1 MKVFKL
7 FLSVIVSLILIAVGF
22 GVGFAYRVFIE
33 DAPISETMPTEDET
47 GGSQDDQPSV
57 IVEGDI
63 SIHFMELGNKYTGDS
78 IFIQCGDNDIL
89 IDAGSQNSS
98 ATTIINYVDQYVT
111 DNTLEYVIATHGHED
126 HIGAFYSTSTR
137 EGIFEHYVVENII
150 DFPLTSKTDDEITE
164 RSVIGRY
171 YSAREEEIA
180 NGANHWTALECYNSV
195 NGASRVIQLSD
206 NVELEILYN
215 YYYEV
220 RDTSGE
226 NNHSVC
232 VMINQ
237 GDNHYLFT
245 GDLEAEGEE
254 RLVDFYEENYGGLPH
269 CILYKAGHHGSY
281 TSSTDSLMQAITP
294 EYVVVCCCAG
304 TAEYTDDP
312 ARQFP
317 SQDFIDRVSPFTDK
331 VYVTSVVDNYS
342 DSMSDTTVK
351 SMNGNIIFTVTDGVI
366 SLEFSGHDLKLKDT
380 DWFKE
385 NRDCPLAWQT

>member
-1 MKVFKL
+1 MKVLKG
-7 FLSVIVSLILIAVGF
+7 IF
-22 GVGFAYRVFIE
+22 GVLLSIILVCIGFAGGFLYRVFVE
-33 DAPISETMPTEDET
+33 DAPVSDTP
-47 GGSQDDQPSV
+47 PV
-57 IVEGDI
+57 LVNGDI
-63 SIHFMELGNKYTGDS
+63 SIHFLELGNKYTGDS
-78 IFIQCGDNDIL
+78 IFIQCGENDIL
-89 IDAGSQNSS
+89 IDAGSRNTS
-98 ATTIINYVDQYVT
+98 APTIISYVDQYVT

-164 RSVIGRY
+164 GSVIGQY

-180 NGANHWTALECYNSV
+180 NGANHWTALECYNNE
-195 NGASRVIQLSD
+195 NGASRVIQLSED
-206 NVELEILYN
+206 VELEILYN

-220 RDTSGE
+220 RDASDE

-269 CILYKAGHHGSY
+269 CTLYKAGHHGSY
-281 TSSTDSLMQAITP
+281 TASSDKLMQAITP

-304 TAEYTDDP
+304 TAQYTDTS
-312 ARQFP
+312 ANQFP
-317 SQDFIDRVSPFTDK
+317 SQDFIDRVAPYTDN
-331 VYVTSVVDNYS
+331 VYITTVVDNYS
-342 DSMSDTTVK
+342 ESMSDTTVK
-351 SMNGNIIFTVTDGVI
+351 SMNGNIIFSVTDGDI

-385 NRDCPLAWQT
+385 NRDCPLAWETA